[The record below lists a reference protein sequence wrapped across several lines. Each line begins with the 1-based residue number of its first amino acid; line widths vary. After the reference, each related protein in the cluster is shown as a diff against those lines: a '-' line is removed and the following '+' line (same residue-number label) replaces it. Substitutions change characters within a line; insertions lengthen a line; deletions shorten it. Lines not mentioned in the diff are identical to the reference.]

1 MNIISEIT
9 RGVFFMQPDVARQYY
24 PLVLSLLTGKLI
36 HGDDHR
42 LKEADRQSE
51 CEIISK
57 GSASPVTQPGSTLT
71 DNPEAIAKN
80 SIFSLSLVGP
90 VTKYDQWCGPM
101 GTRSKA
107 TLLKQADANPNII
120 AHILRIDSG
129 GGEGYASQE
138 LASFLK
144 ALGKPVFAFVEG
156 MAASAA
162 YLIASACSMV
172 AASSPMD
179 RVGSIGTYV
188 TLADYSRWYDM
199 QGVRLVDVYAQAS
212 GDKNRDYLDAIAG
225 NTQKVQQ
232 VVDTFNDFFLQAVRE
247 NRSESLDITSDDWS
261 TGKMFFARDAQA
273 IGLIDLVADFD
284 DFVANVLDH
293 ISEPIN
299 H

>member
-24 PLVLSLLTGKLI
+24 PLVLSLLTGKLLM
-36 HGDDHR
+36 GDDH
-42 LKEADRQSE
+42 LADDSRSQQ
-51 CEIISK
+51 CQIITK
-57 GSASPVTQPGSTLT
+57 GNASLQTQPGSMLT
-71 DNPEAIAKN
+71 DNPDSIKEN

-90 VTKYDQWCGPM
+90 ITKYDQWCGPS
-101 GTRSKA
+101 GTRSMA
-107 TLLKQADANPNII
+107 AVLKMADQNPGIV

-129 GGEGYASQE
+129 GGEGYAAQE
-138 LASFLK
+138 LALFLK
-144 ALGKPVFAFVEG
+144 TLEKPVFAFVEG

-199 QGVRLVDVYAQAS
+199 QGVRLVDVYARGS
-212 GDKNRDYLDAIAG
+212 KDKNRDYLEAIAG

-232 VVDTFNDFFLQAVRE
+232 VVDTFNDFFLQAVSE
-247 NRSESLDITSDDWS
+247 NRSESLDITRDDWS
-261 TGKMFFARDAQA
+261 TGKMFFAREAMTT
-273 IGLIDLVADFD
+273 GLIDIVAGFD
-284 DFVANVLDH
+284 DFLNSILDH
-293 ISEPIN
+293 VSKP
-299 H
+299 

>member
-24 PLVLSLLTGKLI
+24 PLVLGLLTGRLI
-36 HGDDHR
+36 AGNDNNIDASSG
-42 LKEADRQSE
+42 EQ
-51 CEIISK
+51 CQIITK
-57 GSASPVTQPGSTLT
+57 DNASLQTQPGSMLT
-71 DNPEAIAKN
+71 DNPDSIKEN

-90 VTKYDQWCGPM
+90 ITKYDQWCGPS
-101 GTRSKA
+101 GTRSMA
-107 TLLKQADANPNII
+107 AVLKMADQNPGIV

-129 GGEGYASQE
+129 GGEGYAAQE
-138 LASFLK
+138 LALFLK
-144 ALGKPVFAFVEG
+144 TLEKPVFAFVEG

-199 QGVRLVDVYAQAS
+199 QGVRLVDVYARGS
-212 GDKNRDYLDAIAG
+212 KDKNRDYLEAIAG

-232 VVDTFNDFFLQAVRE
+232 VVDTFNDFFLQAVSE
-247 NRSESLDITSDDWS
+247 NRSESLDITRDDWS
-261 TGKMFFARDAQA
+261 TGKMFFAREAMA
-273 IGLIDLVADFD
+273 TGLIDIVAGFD
-284 DFVANVLDH
+284 DFLNSILDH
-293 ISEPIN
+293 VSKP
-299 H
+299 

>member
-24 PLVLSLLTGKLI
+24 PLVLGLLTGKLLM
-36 HGDDHR
+36 GDDH
-42 LKEADRQSE
+42 LADDSRSQQCQIITKGNASLETQS
-51 CEIISK
+51 
-57 GSASPVTQPGSTLT
+57 GSMLT
-71 DNPEAIAKN
+71 DNPDSIKEN

-90 VTKYDQWCGPM
+90 ITKYDQWCGPS
-101 GTRSKA
+101 GTRSMA
-107 TLLKQADANPNII
+107 AVLKMADQNPGIV

-129 GGEGYASQE
+129 GGEGYAAQE
-138 LASFLK
+138 LALFLK
-144 ALGKPVFAFVEG
+144 TLEKPVFAFVEG

-199 QGVRLVDVYAQAS
+199 QGVRLVDVYARGS
-212 GDKNRDYLDAIAG
+212 KDKNRDYLEAIAG

-247 NRSESLDITSDDWS
+247 NRSESLDITRDDWS
-261 TGKMFFARDAQA
+261 TGKMFFAREALA
-273 IGLIDLVADFD
+273 TGLIDIVAGFD
-284 DFVANVLDH
+284 DFLNSILDH
-293 ISEPIN
+293 VSKP
-299 H
+299 